1 MTPSRGAAT
10 PPHILGHVKQW
21 LVSLALPIEAETP
34 EGAVRDFWRYLSDLG
49 PAELPTYVWPPDDE
63 LSMMAFVED
72 GPAPLDPE
80 DD

>member
-1 MTPSRGAAT
+1 M
-10 PPHILGHVKQW
+10 KQQW
-21 LVSLALPIEAETP
+21 LVSLALPIEADTP
-34 EGAVRDFWRYLSDLG
+34 EGAVREFWRYVNEIG
-49 PAELPTYVWPPDDE
+49 PAELPAYVWPPENE

>member
-1 MTPSRGAAT
+1 M
-10 PPHILGHVKQW
+10 
-21 LVSLALPIEAETP
+21 VSLALPIEADTP
-34 EGAVRDFWRYLSDLG
+34 EIAVREFWRYLNEIG

-63 LSMMAFVED
+63 LSMMAFVEG